1 MSTLSDYPYVV
12 LLTGD
17 CTDVID
23 KEPITHPYK
32 RDPFQQHALSQIIK
46 NNNVLI
52 TAHTS
57 CGKTTPAIDAI
68 AHVLKEGYEKKED
81 RIVIYTSPIKALSN
95 QKLEEFSIIF
105 GEYSKNTG
113 IPISCGLITGDNQ
126 INPTGNLLIVTTEIL
141 KNSISSDDST
151 KTTHISNDLISKL
164 HCVIFDEIHFFNDP
178 ERGHVWEEC
187 LVLLKPS
194 VQLIMLSATIAHP
207 EQFANWVGKIRDK
220 ITYLIPTSKRV
231 IPLQHHVFFND
242 KLTIVCD
249 KNESFLVTD
258 YQTLCNDF
266 KQWIKSRKNPF
277 PPFNRLVPDCLK
289 YLNKHKLLP
298 AIFFVFNIEKCQ
310 EYARSISDCLL
321 EPEEIKQAEFIFNK
335 EIAPHKDVYQYQKQY
350 LEIYEMIKR
359 GVAYHH
365 SGLYKILRE
374 VVEKLFKAKLIKVLM
389 ATETFAV
396 GVNMPTRTVVFTSL
410 EKHDGKSRRILRTD
424 EYKQMSGRAGR
435 RGQDPMGTVIILPVY
450 NLLDPID
457 MKQMF
462 TGGVPSLKSQFNINY
477 SFVIKMARFK
487 TTTID
492 DFLNKSLY
500 QLDQSG
506 YIYHDELQI
515 QKFQHQLNQL
525 LNKYNSENR
534 FKHDKYYDLINKTN
548 DINHIG
554 IKVTYK
560 LNKKDQEFINQF
572 KKTSLVDYQDYLIIR
587 QLEEKIEKLQ
597 DNINQMK
604 KRDYY
609 MIQQLCCILNEMG
622 YLSSALPEDL
632 HDTITI
638 KGLMA
643 SNCDKVNPIL
653 LTEMIDRKLFYDLLP
668 QQIIALVAIFTDESK
683 WSEDLTISSLHAPI
697 HDHLIWVQEII
708 DECLDVEKYYLDSG
722 TMSDFWEISYGF
734 VDLAYR
740 WGMGDSIEICLES
753 SNVLAGGFVKSMLRI
768 NDIVHDI
775 INLCQIRGY
784 EDLIPVLLQVE
795 PLIIRNVVSVSSL
808 YLI

>member
-1 MSTLSDYPYVV
+1 MSTLPDYPYVV

-23 KEPITHPYK
+23 NEPITHPYK
-32 RDPFQQHALSQIIK
+32 RDSFQQHGLSQIIK

-68 AHVLKEGYEKKED
+68 AHVLKEGHEKKED
-81 RIVIYTSPIKALSN
+81 RVVIYTSPIKALSN
-95 QKLEEFSIIF
+95 QKLEEFSVIF
-105 GEYSKNTG
+105 GEYSKTTG
-113 IPISCGLITGDNQ
+113 VPISCGLITGDNQ

-164 HCVIFDEIHFFNDP
+164 CCVIFDEIHFFNDP

-194 VQLIMLSATIAHP
+194 VQLVMLSATIAHP

-220 ITYLIPTSKRV
+220 TTYLIPTSKRV
-231 IPLQHHVFFND
+231 IPLEHYVFFDD
-242 KLTIVCD
+242 KLTTVCTKD
-249 KNESFLVTD
+249 ESFLATE
-258 YQTLCNDF
+258 YQILCNDF
-266 KQWIKSRKNPF
+266 KKWIKSRKNPF

-289 YLNKHKLLP
+289 YLNRYKLLP

-335 EIAPHKDVYQYQKQY
+335 EIAPHKDIYQYQKQY
-350 LEIYEMIKR
+350 LEIYDMIKR

-435 RGQDPMGTVIILPVY
+435 RGQDPTGTVLILPVY
-450 NLLDPID
+450 NLPDPNDI
-457 MKQMF
+457 KQMF
-462 TGGVPSLKSQFNINY
+462 TGGVPSLKSQFSINY

-487 TTTID
+487 ITTID

-500 QLDQSG
+500 QLDHMG
-506 YIYHDELQI
+506 YLRHDELEI
-515 QKFQHQLNQL
+515 QKLQYQLNEWL
-525 LNKYNSENR
+525 DKYNPDHRHNHE
-534 FKHDKYYDLINKTN
+534 KYYKLINKTN
-548 DINHIG
+548 DISNIG

-572 KKTSLVDYQDYLIIR
+572 KKTSLADYQNYLVIR
-587 QLEEKIEKLQ
+587 ELEDKIEKLQ
-597 DNINQMK
+597 DNTIQMK
-604 KRDYY
+604 KKDYL
-609 MIQQLCCILNEMG
+609 MVQQLCCVLNDMG
-622 YLSSALPEDL
+622 YLSSSVPDDL
-632 HDTITI
+632 YSSITT
-638 KGLMA
+638 KGIMA

-653 LTEMIDRKLFYDLLP
+653 LTEMIDRKVFYDLTP
-668 QQIIALVAIFTDESK
+668 QQIIALIAIFTDENK
-683 WSEDLTISSLHAPI
+683 RTDDLTINSLHSPI
-697 HDHLIWVQEII
+697 HDRLEWVEEII
-708 DECLDVEKYYLDSG
+708 DECLEVEKYYIDSG
-722 TMSDFWEISYGF
+722 IMGNFWEVSYGF

-740 WGMGDSIEICLES
+740 WAMGDSIDVCLDTS
-753 SNVLAGGFVKSMLRI
+753 SVLAGGFVKCMLRI
-768 NDIVHDI
+768 NDIVHDV

-784 EDLIPVLLQVE
+784 EDLIPVLIRVE
-795 PLIIRNVVSVSSL
+795 PLIIRGVVSVSSL